1 MCRRQAGRGGRRAA
15 VLGLCGALAAL
26 VVTACGGGGE
36 GGAPATGPGLAP
48 QLPSL
53 PRIEP
58 YERSSVVTDAMS
70 LASPEP
76 QPRSLALRPQGDEG
90 AALQGPVPLV
100 SLGPPDA
107 APASPAAGTLPAPG
121 ASSLRGTARSIGIA
135 RALDRT
141 ADPQALA
148 RLWSWSVTPAGGA
161 RAALRLRSEG
171 ALGVRVALQVGR
183 LPAQA
188 QVSVSGGVAGSER
201 VSGAQ
206 VLAALERQPPER
218 LYWLPPVAGPEVLL
232 EIELPP
238 GVDAREVEVSVP
250 RLAHLWWTHAAARE
264 GVRPKIGESG
274 SCQADASCSPEYDA
288 QARAVARLEFMRG
301 DTAYLCTGTLM
312 ADVAASGLP
321 YFLTA
326 QHCVGDPVTASS
338 VSTFWFYR
346 ASACN
351 SQALDPAAVAVHGGA
366 VLLSASIAN
375 DTTLLRLVGSP
386 PRHAVHAGSLLAPVE
401 RGTTLASLH
410 HPGGDLLKVSVGNFE
425 GFARCD
431 GTRCQQ
437 VAGDGDFLTLRWRQ
451 GSTESGSSGAPLF
464 ATVGSRRYVTGHLFA
479 GSASCQQLDASDFF
493 GRFDKAYPALR
504 PWLGSVPGAPG

>member
-1 MCRRQAGRGGRRAA
+1 MGRRQAGRGGRRSAA
-15 VLGLCGALAAL
+15 HGLCAAWAAL
-26 VVTACGGGGE
+26 VLTACGGGGD
-36 GGAPATGPGLAP
+36 GGAPAAGPGLAP
-48 QLPSL
+48 QLPSIA
-53 PRIEP
+53 RIEP
-58 YERSSVVTDAMS
+58 YERSSVMSDAMS
-70 LASPEP
+70 LAPADP
-76 QPRSLALRPQGDEG
+76 PPRALALRPQGDAG
-90 AALQGPVPLV
+90 TPPPGPVPLV
-100 SLGPPDA
+100 SLGPLQAEPG
-107 APASPAAGTLPAPG
+107 SPAAESLPVPGT
-121 ASSLRGTARSIGIA
+121 SSLRSTARMIGIA
-135 RALDRT
+135 RALDLT
-141 ADPQALA
+141 ADPQSLE
-148 RLWSWSVTPAGGA
+148 RLWSWSVTPAGGV

-171 ALGVRVALQVGR
+171 ALGVRVALLVGR
-183 LPAQA
+183 LPVQA
-188 QVSVSGGVAGSER
+188 QVSVSGGGTPAER
-201 VSGAQ
+201 VNGAQ
-206 VLAALERQPPER
+206 ILAALERLRPER
-218 LYWLPPVAGPEVLL
+218 LYWLPPVAGPDVLL

-238 GVDAREVEVSVP
+238 GVEAREVEVAVP

-326 QHCVGDPVTASS
+326 QHCVGDPVTAST

-346 ASACN
+346 SSACN

-366 VLLSASIAN
+366 ILLSASTAN

-386 PRHAVHAGSLLAPVE
+386 PLHAVHAGSLLGPVE
-401 RGTTLASLH
+401 RGATLASLH

-431 GTRCQQ
+431 GSRCQQ
-437 VAGDGDFLTLRWRQ
+437 VAGDADFLTLRWRQ

-479 GSASCQQLDASDFF
+479 GAASCQQLDASDYF